1 MNKAQ
6 DCDLQLTLNEAFGAK
21 LLNSIRFPWSIQY
34 DLQPA
39 YYPFDV
45 LEQERSNGGEDDTGD
60 AIIDEVLV
68 EPLQQQFAAASA
80 DEAATVWG
88 VDDLACEVEAAEDDT
103 SERRYKIDVHS
114 VSLIVPQKPS
124 LKLGNPVTIDD
135 LTVRVKAR
143 FKASIRVFGKEYST
157 IKTTPWVS
165 LSGRSATLKLSADGA
180 RVLGTLVL
188 DDIDLVAKVKILKW
202 HYNCQ
207 LGLTRIMNKQ
217 LAKRGAFELLD
228 LSAFQ
233 RSLLPE
239 SDIIAIESVTF
250 DATATQLLVNLY
262 VNSLASQTYDT
273 DSSVERDDE

>member
-1 MNKAQ
+1 MKKNQ

-21 LLNSIRFPWSIQY
+21 LLNSIRFPWSVQY

-45 LEQERSNGGEDDTGD
+45 LEQEHSNADEDDTGD
-60 AIIDEVLV
+60 AIVEEVLV
-68 EPLQQQFAAASA
+68 EPLQQRFSSTSI
-80 DEAATVWG
+80 D
-88 VDDLACEVEAAEDDT
+88 EVEADPEQDELGCETDTSNDDS

-114 VSLIVPQKPS
+114 VSLVVPQKPA

-143 FKASIRVFGKEYST
+143 FKASVRVFGKEYST
-157 IKTTPWVS
+157 VKTTPWVT

-202 HYNCQ
+202 QYNCQ

-239 SDIIAIESVTF
+239 SDTIAVESVSF
-250 DATATQLLVNLY
+250 DATATQLLVKLY
-262 VNSLASQTYDT
+262 VSSLTSTPYESASSAKYD
-273 DSSVERDDE
+273 D

>member
-1 MNKAQ
+1 MNKTQ

-21 LLNSIRFPWSIQY
+21 LLNSIRFPWSIKY

-45 LEQERSNGGEDDTGD
+45 FEQEQTDNDDASD
-60 AIIDEVLV
+60 AISDEVLAA
-68 EPLQQQFAAASA
+68 PLQQQFTTAS
-80 DEAATVWG
+80 DDSDIQRPI
-88 VDDLACEVEAAEDDT
+88 DDLACDLDAADDDA

-114 VSLIVPQKPS
+114 VSLVVPRKPS

-157 IKTTPWVS
+157 IKTTPWVT
-165 LSGRSATLKLSADGA
+165 LSGRSATLKLSAAGA

-207 LGLTRIMNKQ
+207 LGLTGIMNKQ

-228 LSAFQ
+228 LSTFQ

-239 SDIIAIESVTF
+239 SDIIAVDSVDF
-250 DATATQLLVNLY
+250 DATATQLLVKLY
-262 VNSLASQTYDT
+262 VNSRASPTYDG
-273 DSSVERDDE
+273 DLSAERSDK